1 MTFCKCRGGVT
12 HWLHRGGVMYK
23 TGFDLPETLD
33 FAYRGILFRICYKK
47 ALDGSGAS
55 KAFLF

>member
-1 MTFCKCRGGVT
+1 
-12 HWLHRGGVMYK
+12 MYK

-33 FAYRGILFRICYKK
+33 FAYRGILFRICYIK